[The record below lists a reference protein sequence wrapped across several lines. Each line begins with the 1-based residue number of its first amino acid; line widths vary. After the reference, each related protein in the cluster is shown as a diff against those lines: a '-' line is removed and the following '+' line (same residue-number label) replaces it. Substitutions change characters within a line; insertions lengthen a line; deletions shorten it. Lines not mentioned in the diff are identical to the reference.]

1 VRTVFA
7 DTGYWVALVNP
18 HDDLHQK
25 ALDTSRSMGP
35 AFTVTSES
43 VLTELLND
51 FGQRGPQL
59 RRAAVELVDQLRKNP
74 NCEVVPWTASLFN
87 AGFLVYK
94 QRADK
99 DWSLTDCTSFVI
111 MHEGHIAESLAHDQH
126 FEQAGYK
133 ALLR

>member
-18 HDDLHQK
+18 HDDLHQE
-25 ALDTSRSMGP
+25 ALNTSRSIGP
-35 AFTVTSES
+35 VFIVTSES

-51 FGQRGPQL
+51 FGQRGPEL
-59 RRAAVELVDQLRKNP
+59 RRAAATLVDQLKKNP
-74 NCEVVPWTASLFN
+74 NCEVVPWTASLFT
-87 AGFLVYK
+87 AGFLLYK
-94 QRADK
+94 HRADK
-99 DWSLTDCTSFVI
+99 GWSLTDCTSFVI
-111 MHEGHIAESLAHDQH
+111 MHERHIAESLAHDQH

>member
-1 VRTVFA
+1 MRTVFA

-18 HDDLHQK
+18 HDDLHQE
-25 ALDTSRSMGP
+25 ALNTSRSMGP
-35 AFTVTSES
+35 VFTVTSDP

-59 RRAAVELVDQLRKNP
+59 RRAAAELVDQLKKDP
-74 NCEVVPWTASLFN
+74 NCEVVPWTASLFH
-87 AGFLVYK
+87 AGFALYK
-94 QRADK
+94 RRGDK
-99 DWSLTDCTSFVI
+99 HWSLTDCTSFVI
-111 MHEGHIAESLAHDQH
+111 MQERSLSESLAHDQH

>member
-1 VRTVFA
+1 LRRVFA

-25 ALDTSRSMGP
+25 ALRTSRSLGP
-35 AFTVTSES
+35 VFTVTSDP

-51 FGQRGPQL
+51 FGRRGPQL
-59 RRAAVELVDQLRKNP
+59 RQAAAELVDELKQNP
-74 NCEVVPWTASLFN
+74 NCVVVPWTARLFH
-87 AGFLVYK
+87 AGFLLYK
-94 QRADK
+94 QRGDK

-111 MHEGHIAESLAHDQH
+111 MREGNIAASLAHDKH
-126 FEQAGYK
+126 FEQAGFE

>member
-18 HDDLHQK
+18 HDDLHRD
-25 ALDTSRSMGP
+25 ALNTARSIGP
-35 AFTVTSES
+35 VFTVTSDP
-43 VLTELLND
+43 VLTEFLNN
-51 FGQRGPQL
+51 FARRGPQL
-59 RRAAVELVDQLRKNP
+59 RQAAAALVDQLKKNP
-74 NCEVVPWTASLFN
+74 NCEVVPWTASLFT
-87 AGFLVYK
+87 AGFLLYK

-99 DWSLTDCTSFVI
+99 GWSLTDCTSFVI
-111 MHEGHIAESLAHDQH
+111 MHERHIAESLTHDQH

>member
-25 ALDTSRSMGP
+25 ALDTSRSIGP
-35 AFTVTSES
+35 VFTVTSDP

-51 FGQRGPQL
+51 FAQRGPQL
-59 RRAAVELVDQLRKNP
+59 RQAAAELADQLKKNP

-87 AGFLVYK
+87 AGFLLYK
-94 QRADK
+94 QRGDK
-99 DWSLTDCTSFVI
+99 GWSLTDCTSFVI
-111 MHEGHIAESLAHDQH
+111 MHERHITESLAHDQH
-126 FEQAGYK
+126 FEQAGCK